1 MDVSIIIVNWNT
13 RQVLRNCLES
23 VYAQTDELGFE
34 VIVVDNGSA
43 DGSCRM
49 VRREFPQ
56 AVLIENRQNKGF
68 AAANNQ
74 GIRIAKGRYVLLL
87 NSDTLIL
94 GRTIAKVVSFADE
107 NPEAAIVGCR
117 VLNPDR
123 TPQPTSFMFPS
134 IVNMMLSSS
143 YLYKLLPESRF
154 FGRERMR
161 WCSNKRVRDVEVV
174 TGCFMLVRQ
183 RAIEEVGLMDEA
195 FFMYGEETD
204 WSWRFKQAG
213 WKVVFAPVGQVIHFG
228 ERSSRQNAGA
238 MLLQL
243 RGSILLF
250 FKKHLGFQRYI
261 LACVLTSLFFV
272 LRIPIWIFIAIIPGK
287 GRVDAQRRCVTYAKG
302 AVLSLMGAGRL
313 CVRVE
318 PGAE

>member
-13 RQVLRNCLES
+13 RQILRNCLES
-23 VYAQTDELGFE
+23 VYEQTGGLSFE
-34 VIVVDNGSA
+34 VIVIDNNSA

-49 VRREFPQ
+49 IRRYFPDV
-56 AVLIENRQNKGF
+56 VLIKNCQNKGF

-74 GIRIAKGRYVLLL
+74 GIRIAKGRYVLFL

-94 GRTIAKVVSFADE
+94 DRAVTKIVSFADE

-123 TPQPTSFMFPS
+123 TPQSTSFMFPS

-161 WCSNKRVRDVEVV
+161 WCSNKRVKEVDVV
-174 TGCFMLVRQ
+174 TGCFMLARRQ
-183 RAIEEVGLMDEA
+183 AIEKVGLMDEA

-204 WSWRFKQAG
+204 WSWRFKEAG
-213 WKVVFAPVGQVIHFG
+213 WKVLLAPVGEIIHFG
-228 ERSSRQNAGA
+228 QQSSRQNAGA

-250 FKKHLGFQRYI
+250 FKKHRGFQRYI
-261 LACVLTSLFFV
+261 LACILTSLFFM
-272 LRIPIWIFIAIIPGK
+272 LRIPIWIFIAIIPGE
-287 GRVDAQRRCVTYAKG
+287 GQVDAWRRCVTYAKG
-302 AVLSLMGAGRL
+302 AVLSLMGASRL
-313 CVRVE
+313 CVRVK